1 MQKEIDFEHLNL
13 VRDRS
18 DSIRKVLNYLDSNKW
33 RDQISIDEVNKL
45 IYGNR
50 EVNEKERQESVE
62 IIKTLDSIGCGIYYR
77 A

>member
-18 DSIRKVLNYLDSNKW
+18 DSIRKVLNYLYSNKW
-33 RDQISIDEVNKL
+33 LDQTSIDEVNK
-45 IYGNR
+45 IVYGNR

-62 IIKTLDSIGCGIYYR
+62 IIKTLDSVG
-77 A
+77 